1 MRVRVTGTD
10 LFVTTAGDATR
21 PALILNHSLATSHD
35 MWGPQIALFARHFHV
50 IAFDMRGHGAS
61 AAPEG
66 AYSLDQLADDVVAL
80 ADHLGLATFNFL
92 GLSIGGLIGQSLALR
107 HGGRLKKLIL
117 SSTFTGPVNADGKK
131 GWDERIATATAQG
144 MASQIEPTM
153 ARWLSAAFQKSAPH
167 TAQWIRDQIAA
178 TPVAGFAGCAA
189 AIRDMTLE
197 PARLGAIK
205 APTLVIAGELDPGA
219 TPAAGQRIVEA
230 VPGAE
235 SYVLSGGF
243 HLCNVEFPHVFNERV
258 LAFLLGAGRG

>member
-1 MRVRVTGTD
+1 MRVRVNGID
-10 LFVTTAGDATR
+10 LLVTKAGDATN
-21 PALILNHSLATSHD
+21 PALILNHSLATSHE

-61 AAPEG
+61 AAPDG
-66 AYSLDQLADDVVAL
+66 AYSFDLLANDVVAL
-80 ADHLGLATFNFL
+80 ADRLGLQSFHFL

-107 HGGRLKKLIL
+107 HGGRLKKLVL

-131 GWDERIATATAQG
+131 GWDERIAAAKAQG
-144 MASQIEPTM
+144 MASQVDGTM
-153 ARWLSAAFQKSAPH
+153 ARWLSGRFQQAAPH
-167 TAQWIRDQIAA
+167 TAQWIRDQITA

-189 AIRDMTLE
+189 AIRDMKLE
-197 PARLGAIK
+197 PAALGAIE

-219 TPAAGQRIVEA
+219 TPAAGQRIVDA

-235 SYVLSGGF
+235 SFVLPGGF

-258 LAFLLGAGRG
+258 LAFLLGARHG